1 MGRTVI
7 VVPGS
12 QGTTMSLSVCR
23 CDGAGYSSWVG
34 VRVVVYTNVCP
45 CYTLAYLR
53 TEDRRF
59 GIKLKEEGRIAIV
72 SKVLGRSGGDAKRC
86 MKTPECRQAR
96 VDTGCSSP
104 PPCCSSRL
112 FVR

>member
-86 MKTPECRQAR
+86 MKTAGRGRYRMQFPAAVAVQALVCLCDR
-96 VDTGCSSP
+96 
-104 PPCCSSRL
+104 
-112 FVR
+112 

>member
-12 QGTTMSLSVCR
+12 QRTTMSLSVCR
-23 CDGAGYSSWVG
+23 CDDAGHSSWVG

-59 GIKLKEEGRIAIV
+59 GIKLKEEGRTLIPG
-72 SKVLGRSGGDAKRC
+72 SFQGSWEEWR
-86 MKTPECRQAR
+86 
-96 VDTGCSSP
+96 
-104 PPCCSSRL
+104 
-112 FVR
+112 

>member
-34 VRVVVYTNVCP
+34 VRVVVYS
-45 CYTLAYLR
+45 YTLAYLR